1 MSSAK
6 LQDASIQKS
15 IVYLYTFNKESKSKS
30 KVSFRM
36 ASERKSNKF
45 NIKCKTYTLTTIKH
59 Y

>member
-1 MSSAK
+1 MQVYK
-6 LQDASIQKS
+6 NQLYIYTLSIKNPK
-15 IVYLYTFNKESKSKS
+15 VKVT
-30 KVSFRM
+30 VSFRM